1 MAIFI
6 VYIIESVNHDFTYV
20 GLTDNLERRIY
31 QHNHKSGRSTKPY
44 APYKLI
50 YTESFDERVSAR
62 KREKYLK
69 STAGKK
75 YLRKTLAKTDYN
87 PL

>member
-1 MAIFI
+1 MGVFI
-6 VYIIESVNHDFTYV
+6 VYVIESVNHDFIYV
-20 GLTDNLERRIY
+20 GLTDNLERRLY
-31 QHNHKSGRSTKPY
+31 QHNHKLGRSTKPY

-50 YTESFDERVSAR
+50 YTESLDDRASAR

-69 STAGKK
+69 STSGKIF
-75 YLRKTLAKTDYN
+75 LRKTLAKPDNN